1 MNEKRTDLA
10 AEARDLWRES
20 AGAGVLPDG
29 VAADT
34 ETVGGYT
41 VETLRVLDERGAEAL
56 GKPVGTYI
64 TVELGELLAK
74 EEGAFAR
81 GAELLASR
89 LRSLLGPDRNADVL
103 VAGLGNSAIT
113 PDDLGPRSADYV
125 LATRHLTESLP
136 EHFGFLRRV
145 SVVKTGVCGVTGVES
160 AEMVRALVSALR
172 PSAVIA
178 VDALASRR
186 LGRVCRTVQLSDAG
200 IIPGSGVG
208 NSRAELSLRTL
219 SVPVIAVGVPTVVD
233 AATLAADLAEMANI
247 GKFDS
252 EDFGSFGR
260 SMIVTPREID
270 ARIEDISKLIGYALN
285 LALQDELSVADITQ
299 LLS

>member
-10 AEARDLWRES
+10 SEARDLWRES
-20 AGAGVLPDG
+20 ACGQDLPDG
-29 VAADT
+29 VTADT
-34 ETVGGYT
+34 ETENGYT
-41 VETLRVLDERGAEAL
+41 VETLRILDERGAEAL
-56 GKPVGTYI
+56 GKPAGTYI
-64 TVELGELLAK
+64 TVELGALLGK

-89 LRSLLGPDRNADVL
+89 LRSLLGTDRNSDVL

-113 PDDLGPRSADYV
+113 PDDLGPRSADHV
-125 LATRHLTESLP
+125 LATRHLTDSLP

-208 NSRAELSLRTL
+208 NSRAELSLSTL
-219 SVPVIAVGVPTVVD
+219 GVPVIAVGVPTVVD
-233 AATLAADLAEMANI
+233 AATLAADLVELENI
-247 GKFDS
+247 GNISS
-252 EDFGSFGR
+252 EDFGPYGR

-270 ARIEDISKLIGYALN
+270 ARVEDISKLIGYALN
-285 LALQDELSVADITQ
+285 LALQDELTVDDITQ